1 MSYFPACVDVLFFVV
16 VALVCYSQSIIMSLA
31 HVFIHGGVRQRR
43 ISLRNFRSPFTFP
56 FSSHVD
62 DMSICCNNIVLDRR
76 AVLPF
81 CAVSDLWLL
90 VEEELVE
97 RAFMAWQ
104 LLCSAVGRSR
114 LSRVARIVLRL
125 ATGPIGKNHFDRPDK
140 SNLATTD
147 RPFATGIHQPRTNPE
162 KAPLD

>member
-1 MSYFPACVDVLFFVV
+1 
-16 VALVCYSQSIIMSLA
+16 
-31 HVFIHGGVRQRR
+31 
-43 ISLRNFRSPFTFP
+43 
-56 FSSHVD
+56 
-62 DMSICCNNIVLDRR
+62 MSICCNNIVLDRR

-125 ATGPIGKNHFDRPDK
+125 AIGPIDRNHFDRPDRL
-140 SNLATTD
+140 SLATAD
-147 RPFATGIHQPRTNPE
+147 RPFGTGIHQRRTNPE
-162 KAPLD
+162 RAPLD

>member
-1 MSYFPACVDVLFFVV
+1 
-16 VALVCYSQSIIMSLA
+16 
-31 HVFIHGGVRQRR
+31 
-43 ISLRNFRSPFTFP
+43 
-56 FSSHVD
+56 
-62 DMSICCNNIVLDRR
+62 MSICCNNIVLDRR

-104 LLCSAVGRSR
+104 LRCSAVGRSR

-125 ATGPIGKNHFDRPDK
+125 AIGPIDRNHFDRPDR
-140 SNLATTD
+140 SSLAKAD
-147 RPFATGIHQPRTNPE
+147 RPSVTGIHQPRTSPE
-162 KAPLD
+162 RARLD

>member
-1 MSYFPACVDVLFFVV
+1 MELSFSFHIPLF
-16 VALVCYSQSIIMSLA
+16 
-31 HVFIHGGVRQRR
+31 
-43 ISLRNFRSPFTFP
+43 
-56 FSSHVD
+56 SHVD

-104 LLCSAVGRSR
+104 LRCSAVGRSR
-114 LSRVARIVLRL
+114 LSRAARIVLRL
-125 ATGPIGKNHFDRPDK
+125 AIGPIDRNHFYHPDRSSPVTADRP
-140 SNLATTD
+140 S
-147 RPFATGIHQPRTNPE
+147 ATGTHQLRTSPE
-162 KAPLD
+162 RAPLD

>member
-1 MSYFPACVDVLFFVV
+1 
-16 VALVCYSQSIIMSLA
+16 MSLA
-31 HVFIHGGVRQRR
+31 HVFVHGGVRQRR
-43 ISLRNFRSPFTFP
+43 ISLWNFRSPFHIPLF
-56 FSSHVD
+56 SHVD
-62 DMSICCNNIVLDRR
+62 DMRICCNNIVLDCR

-90 VEEELVE
+90 VEELVE

-104 LLCSAVGRSR
+104 LRCSAVGRSR

-125 ATGPIGKNHFDRPDK
+125 AIGPIDRNHCDHPDTL
-140 SNLATTD
+140 SLATGG
-147 RPFATGIHQPRTNPE
+147 RPSAIGIHRPRTSLE